1 MPNPEQYKWL
11 EKIEQNGKRI
21 HLLFY
26 SKPETDAD
34 YAQYSE
40 WRSDLESAIFD
51 FVDVHNSQ
59 TRQQTIE
66 EMIKL
71 SDEIEMREPDG
82 GTREWMAFKAFRNT
96 MRDKIK
102 EMKD

>member
-51 FVDVHNSQ
+51 FVDAHNSQ
-59 TRQQTIE
+59 TRQETIE
-66 EMIKL
+66 K
-71 SDEIEMREPDG
+71 IEDL
-82 GTREWMAFKAFRNT
+82 
-96 MRDKIK
+96 IVK
-102 EMKD
+102 EMLICREENTPTSRLTSLFNKLKELK